1 MRIRKIRGRIVLA
14 IVLVGCIPLV
24 IGLGLAYVSGMQSLR
39 DVIGGNLQA
48 VAVQAA
54 DRVTMLVQGE
64 VRNARLLASAPLR
77 VRLPVQVANSDYPP
91 DQEGA
96 RLLIGHRTLLW
107 EQGGDHA
114 ASLLNGELSRFLL
127 ETKIRDGDKVIG
139 LMILD
144 RHGALVAASSEPDK
158 YFFGNES
165 WWTLLGTGGDQLY
178 LSGRIPAEEGA
189 FRASDETLDIAVPIL
204 DDRQQQMIGAVI
216 ASYRFD
222 SLFAMIAQIQIGQTG
237 HAMLFDAAGQPLVCP
252 ILARDAHRIPS
263 QLMAMIVSSDPGWAV
278 AEDDGH

>member
-1 MRIRKIRGRIVLA
+1 
-14 IVLVGCIPLV
+14 
-24 IGLGLAYVSGMQSLR
+24 MQSLR

-54 DRVTMLVQGE
+54 DRVTMLVQGGTQCPA
-64 VRNARLLASAPLR
+64 VGLCAITCALACSGGQLGLSSRSGRREALDR
-77 VRLPVQVANSDYPP
+77 PP
-91 DQEGA
+91 D
-96 RLLIGHRTLLW
+96 LLW

-165 WWTLLGTGGDQLY
+165 WWTLLGTGGTSCISAGEFPRKRGHSEPPMKRSIL
-178 LSGRIPAEEGA
+178 R
-189 FRASDETLDIAVPIL
+189 FPIL

-237 HAMLFDAAGQPLVCP
+237 HAMLFDAAGQPLVVRFSRAMP
-252 ILARDAHRIPS
+252 IVFP
-263 QLMAMIVSSDPGWAV
+263 VS
-278 AEDDGH
+278 